1 MSFPRGKGIWKEM
14 VFGRSLLI
22 TISLISF
29 LFAVTEHPD
38 QAAQGRNRLL
48 LVYSSRSKSI
58 MVRKAR
64 RQELKAA
71 IT

>member
-38 QAAQGRNRLL
+38 QAAQERNRLL